1 MGSVL
6 VPKLLNLGHKV
17 SVFDVMWFGNYLPP
31 HENLRVYRCDI
42 RDTNF
47 IEADAVIHLA
57 SVADDPTSELN
68 HEQTWEIGALGTQVV
83 CQQALNAEVKHF
95 IHVSSGS
102 VYGVNTE
109 GTENL
114 ELHPYSY
121 YNKVKMVAER
131 VALSYHGRM
140 AVTVVRPA
148 AICGFS
154 PRMRLE
160 VAVNQLTIQALTT
173 GEIKV
178 FGGQQLRPNIHI
190 EDVTD
195 AYIYL
200 LGHPLQGIY
209 NVTDENIKV
218 SEIARSVAD
227 LTGAKIVTIPSND
240 TRSYEMSGAKLDAAG
255 WRASLNIE
263 TAIQDLREQWES
275 GNLKDEDRWYNLRT
289 MKCA

>member
-1 MGSVL
+1 
-6 VPKLLNLGHKV
+6 
-17 SVFDVMWFGNYLPP
+17 
-31 HENLRVYRCDI
+31 
-42 RDTNF
+42 
-47 IEADAVIHLA
+47 
-57 SVADDPTSELN
+57 
-68 HEQTWEIGALGTQVV
+68 
-83 CQQALNAEVKHF
+83 
-95 IHVSSGS
+95 
-102 VYGVNTE
+102 
-109 GTENL
+109 
-114 ELHPYSY
+114 
-121 YNKVKMVAER
+121 
-131 VALSYHGRM
+131 M

-160 VAVNQLTIQALTT
+160 VAVNQLTKQALTT

-227 LTGAKIVTIPSND
+227 LTGAKIVRTDSD
-240 TRSYEMSGAKLDAAG
+240 DKRSYQMSGAKLDAAG